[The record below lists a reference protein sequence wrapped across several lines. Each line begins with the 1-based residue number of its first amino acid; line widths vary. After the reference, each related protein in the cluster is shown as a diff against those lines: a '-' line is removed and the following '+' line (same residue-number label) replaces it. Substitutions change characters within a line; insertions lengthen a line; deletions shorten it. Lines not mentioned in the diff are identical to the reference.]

1 MRKNSWVLLGLLAI
15 GLLAAEAAAAQSS
28 LPQTQRQQRAP
39 GVPMAP
45 NAGEVQKLEPRSDRV
60 EAKRERE
67 QLARDRSG
75 PPEPN
80 REIPMPKPVPSI
92 MAPTR

>member
-1 MRKNSWVLLGLLAI
+1 
-15 GLLAAEAAAAQSS
+15 
-28 LPQTQRQQRAP
+28 
-39 GVPMAP
+39 MAP
-45 NAGEVQKLEPRSDRV
+45 SMGEIQKLEPRSDRV

-92 MAPTR
+92 MAPAR